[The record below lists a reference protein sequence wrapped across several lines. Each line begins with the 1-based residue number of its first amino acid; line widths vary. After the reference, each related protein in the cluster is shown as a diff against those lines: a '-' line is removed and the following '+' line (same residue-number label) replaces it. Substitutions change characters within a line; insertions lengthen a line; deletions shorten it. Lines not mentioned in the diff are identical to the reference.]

1 MLEEENFCQGFHLR
15 KRFLTH
21 PNINFGT
28 LRTIEPLS
36 LENTSKTN
44 NKDTLYMY
52 IVLKDRKRTFQG
64 IYISI
69 LKVFCEEDDNTKLLN
84 VMAYYWIS

>member
-1 MLEEENFCQGFHLR
+1 
-15 KRFLTH
+15 
-21 PNINFGT
+21 
-28 LRTIEPLS
+28 
-36 LENTSKTN
+36 
-44 NKDTLYMY
+44 MY